1 MGTLNSFEGG
11 TIGDH
16 SDSLKT
22 LPTMYNH
29 SQMHRGLRGFTGKLT
44 KEKRPYTP
52 I

>member
-1 MGTLNSFEGG
+1 MGTLNSYEGG

-22 LPTMYNH
+22 LPTMYNL
-29 SQMHRGLRGFTGKLT
+29 SQMHRGLRGLTGKLT
-44 KEKRPYTP
+44 KENRPYTP